1 MSDIP
6 GPGALQRPLI
16 KVAGA
21 ALSPELSLELVD
33 CRVEKALNRPAKAT
47 LRFNDEEYKLIDAT
61 QFEIGKEIQVGFR
74 GDNGEVVTFVFV
86 GEIISIG
93 LEMGPNDEPVL
104 MLTAYDASYKLGRS
118 SVAKAW
124 VKQTYSD
131 ILKSMCG
138 TAGLTFKGDAM
149 PQMFE
154 HVLQTMDNAAM
165 LDFIVGR
172 TGTAWYVDEKQL
184 CVVKPEVGTAA
195 ATVEMRKD
203 MRKFRAV
210 ASATDA
216 AQEVTV
222 RGWDAKSKV
231 AVVGKSGTATKLSDT
246 TMQSGARGKAT
257 SNYASKRS
265 TLGARAMSVKE
276 AETIAA
282 ALSDRSASDEL
293 IVRGETDGNPII
305 DIDKTLNV
313 KGVGTK
319 LSGKYYVTAVEHVFT
334 TRDFRTRFTSGN
346 VAPAHLVDLLGGG
359 SGPAQWYARGPVVGV
374 VTEVGEGEFIGKV
387 KVKLPSQD
395 ANLVT
400 DWARLVSLGAGPNRG
415 LLLKPHIN
423 DEVLVMFED
432 GDTRRPV
439 VLGGLWNGKDKL
451 AGPPLI
457 KSGEPQEWLL
467 KSRLG
472 HTITVRDGA
481 EPAKQNVEI
490 ALKDQSIKLYL
501 GMDKVELIGLQGK
514 TMQLKVGDA
523 SITFTANGDIDIKA
537 TKINLTATADLTL
550 KGVNLKANAD
560 VAVAI
565 KGGAG
570 GVEVGGLKVKIAGD
584 TMTEISGGIVKI
596 N

>member
-1 MSDIP
+1 MTDMP

-16 KVAGA
+16 KVAGT

-74 GDNGEVVTFVFV
+74 GDNGEVITFVFV

-138 TAGLTFKGDAM
+138 TAGLSFQGDTL
-149 PQMFE
+149 PQVFE
-154 HVLQTMDNAAM
+154 HVLQTMDNGAM
-165 LDFIVGR
+165 LQFIVGQ
-172 TGTAWYVDEKQL
+172 TGTAWYVDEKKL
-184 CVVKPEVGTAA
+184 HVVKPALGSPV

-203 MRKFRAV
+203 MRRFRAV

-246 TMQSGARGKAT
+246 AMQTGARGKAT

-265 TLGARAMSVKE
+265 TLATRAMSVKE

-282 ALSDRSASDEL
+282 ALSNRSASDEL
-293 IVRGETDGNPII
+293 IVRGETDGNPVI
-305 DIDKTLNV
+305 DVDKTLDV

-319 LSGKYYVTAVEHVFT
+319 LSGKYYITAVEHVFT
-334 TRDFRTRFTSGN
+334 SRDFRTRFTSGN
-346 VAPAHLVDLLGGG
+346 VQPAHLVDLLGGG
-359 SGPAQWYARGPVVGV
+359 SGPAQWQARGPVVGV

-395 ANLVT
+395 DQLVT
-400 DWARLVSLGAGPNRG
+400 DWARLVSLGAGAGRG

-423 DEVLVMFED
+423 DEVLLMFED

-439 VLGGLWNGKDKL
+439 VLGGVWNGKDKL

-472 HTITVRDGA
+472 HTITLRDGA
-481 EPAKQNVEI
+481 QPAEQNVEI

-523 SITFTANGDIDIKA
+523 SITFTANGDIEVKANKIK
-537 TKINLTATADLTL
+537 LTATADLAV
-550 KGVNLKANAD
+550 KGMKVTMDAD
-560 VAVAI
+560 ATIAI
-565 KGGAG
+565 KGGG
-570 GVEVGGLKVKIAGD
+570 GVDVGGPKVKIAGD
-584 TMTEISGGIVKI
+584 GMTEISGGIVKI